1 MPVAKRWTSAGS
13 GCEPALRWLVDGY
26 NLIRREP
33 DLRTAEG
40 RGLVEGRRA
49 LLALVAMAA
58 RRTGDPFTVV
68 FDGAPGPALAP
79 SGGQVQVVFS
89 RPPETADDVLI
100 RLAHRYHEGAIVV
113 SSDRTVQDAARR
125 TGASV
130 LEVDEFVG
138 ALREGGGGEPDPGDS
153 EPADLDERRAGKRG
167 NPRRLS
173 KDARTKLR
181 ALRRLRGR

>member
-1 MPVAKRWTSAGS
+1 
-13 GCEPALRWLVDGY
+13 
-26 NLIRREP
+26 
-33 DLRTAEG
+33 
-40 RGLVEGRRA
+40 VEGRRA
-49 LLALVAMAA
+49 LLATVALAA
-58 RRTGDPFTVV
+58 RQTGDPFTVV

-100 RLAHRYHEGAIVV
+100 RLAHRYREGAIVV
-113 SSDRTVQDAARR
+113 TSDRTVQDAARR
-125 TGASV
+125 AGATV
-130 LEVDEFVG
+130 LEVDEFIG
-138 ALREGGGGEPDPGDS
+138 ALRESGDAERDPGDS
-153 EPADLDERRAGKRG
+153 EPADLGDRHAAKRG